1 MHSVPR
7 LRALLLASVLAL
19 GAAPL
24 AAQPA
29 PAGFEPRT
37 GDPWV
42 DTWLDDVNRY
52 ATAYRDPFVDELTR
66 YHKAPRDLVL
76 ALLARPGWTPG
87 DVYFACALA
96 AQAGRPC
103 RYVADEYDRD
113 RAAGWGALAQRLGI
127 APGSAGFHRLKNGFA
142 PTYQRWGR
150 PIRLDAPSRD
160 ATLSKAAGS
169 TPQKAGGRAEPPG
182 PARRDDTE
190 DAAPPRAAGHRG
202 KPPRAGADDGK
213 PAHAAKATGKAREKS
228 TGKGDGRDGD

>member
-1 MHSVPR
+1 MRSVPR
-7 LRALLLASVLAL
+7 LRALLLATVLAL

-37 GDPWV
+37 GDTWV

-66 YHKAPRDLVL
+66 YHRAPRDLVL
-76 ALLARPGWTPG
+76 VLLARPGWTPG

-113 RAAGWGALAQRLGI
+113 RAGGWGALAQRLGI
-127 APGSAGFHRLKNGFA
+127 APGSAGFQRLKNGFA

-150 PIRLDAPSRD
+150 PIRLDMPGRD
-160 ATLSKAAGS
+160 AAPEGA
-169 TPQKAGGRAEPPG
+169 GRAPAQAGEREATEPPG
-182 PARRDDTE
+182 RSRGN
-190 DAAPPRAAGHRG
+190 AAEKTPS
-202 KPPRAGADDGK
+202 PRAGADDGTPPRPPK
-213 PAHAAKATGKAREKS
+213 AA
-228 TGKGDGRDGD
+228 GKGSGKDGKDGKGAGKGGDRD